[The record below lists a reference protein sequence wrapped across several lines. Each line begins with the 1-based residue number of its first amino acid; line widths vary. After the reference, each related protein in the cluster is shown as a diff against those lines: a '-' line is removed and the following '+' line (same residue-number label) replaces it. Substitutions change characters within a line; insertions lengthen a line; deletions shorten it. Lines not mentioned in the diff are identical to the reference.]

1 MKTFMPK
8 KADVESKWWIVDASG
23 IPLGRLASQVAAVIR
38 GKNKPTYTPNT
49 DMGDYVIV
57 INCDNV
63 VLTGNKINQKVY
75 KYHTLYPGGDK
86 EVKYDK
92 LMREKS
98 DFVVA
103 KAIKGM
109 LPKNKLGR
117 QMQKKIRTYKGAEHP
132 HEAQNPQ
139 VLEVK
144 GGRK

>member
-8 KADVESKWWIVDASG
+8 QNDVDVKWWVVDATG

-38 GKNKPTYTPNT
+38 GKNKPTYSPNM

-57 INCDNV
+57 VNCDKV
-63 VLTGNKINQKVY
+63 AFTGDKLNQKVY

-86 EVKYDK
+86 EIKYSK
-92 LMREKS
+92 LMKEKS

-117 QMQKKIRTYKGAEHP
+117 KMQKKIRTYKGAEHD
-132 HEAQNPQ
+132 HQAQNPQ
-139 VLEVK
+139 VLTIK
-144 GGRK
+144 GGR